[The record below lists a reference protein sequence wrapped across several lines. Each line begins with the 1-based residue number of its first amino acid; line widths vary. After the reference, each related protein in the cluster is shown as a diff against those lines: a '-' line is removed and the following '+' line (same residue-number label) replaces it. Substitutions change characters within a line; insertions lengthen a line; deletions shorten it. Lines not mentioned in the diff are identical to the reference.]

1 MFQRLVL
8 ILFLAIILLT
18 GCNLI
23 ASEPE
28 VFDGQKPFMLKYNFQ
43 NALESRTGIEVTDR
57 KFYYITEYFY
67 GNKEQE
73 VLEGE
78 LTPEELTKLVNE
90 IINTYKFFKLP
101 ENLSVR
107 DDSLCDAPSERL
119 EVTYGDRHHTCWG
132 YNIQNKRFQGIKGIL
147 FEIYRNLQAQK
158 PPETES

>member
-78 LTPEELTKLVNE
+78 LTPAMIHSVMLHQRGLKLHME
-90 IINTYKFFKLP
+90 TGIILVGDITFRTNGFK
-101 ENLSVR
+101 E
-107 DDSLCDAPSERL
+107 
-119 EVTYGDRHHTCWG
+119 
-132 YNIQNKRFQGIKGIL
+132 
-147 FEIYRNLQAQK
+147 
-158 PPETES
+158 